1 MHAKNVYPGVSPLP
15 HRRTLILT
23 VLLAA
28 AIVGCA
34 PVQGSNA
41 PLEAL
46 PTLIPSPLP
55 ENYSLNMAEDIARR
69 YMAAW
74 AAGDYTTMHSLTTF
88 AARDKTP
95 LSDFTELYEAVTAD
109 MTLLDLDYTIATL
122 QREQPSVAVL
132 SYNVTFQTRIVGQFT
147 DANRQM
153 RLTIDPVDADWRVA
167 WTPGDIFNEMA
178 VGGAL
183 RLERSTPRR
192 ANIYDRNGEVL
203 ADQNGR
209 MVTINLVRANIPNE
223 AACIGSLANALGE
236 TPEAVVET
244 LANNGVDW
252 LAEIGVIE
260 PAVYLEY
267 EDRLVRECAAEFGSF
282 NTRRYPQGTL
292 MPHVVGYVGY
302 PEEAELEALRA
313 AGFNQDAIIGRTGIE
328 QSWDETLRGEPGG
341 RLSIVNGNNVVRI
354 ITEYQP
360 RPAQSVWLT
369 IDTRLQAYAQGVITQ
384 TYRDY
389 ADSWAPRS
397 KGAVVVVLDPNT
409 GAVLAMVSYPTYD
422 ANAFLPFPT
431 IGRAAADAV
440 VETVQRNPR
449 TPQLNRVTQGN
460 YTSGSVMK
468 IATTLAVVDSGVYTP
483 ETTFVCSGTWSR
495 ENGFVRTD
503 WLPGGHGFLSVR
515 TALAQS
521 CNPFYYEAGYQADA
535 SDPYLLPTYFNRF
548 GLGAPSGIT
557 DLEENPGLIAG
568 PDYVRNNYG
577 LNWSFSRSV
586 NMAIGQDIDITPL
599 QIARMTAIIANGGT
613 LYKPQVVGRAGI
625 IGEAPTYE
633 MQPEALTE
641 LNLSDEAIQVV
652 REGMCDVTREQ
663 YGTAEYQF
671 RNQRVQQFSPCGK
684 TGTAQSPGE
693 DTLPH
698 AWFTAYA
705 PADNPEVVVTV
716 MVENAGE
723 GSAIAAPIAR
733 DILDYYFFEMPDA
746 PPLVMP

>member
-1 MHAKNVYPGVSPLP
+1 MLLRH
-15 HRRTLILT
+15 TLFLT
-23 VLLAA
+23 VLLAIA
-28 AIVGCA
+28 AVGCA
-34 PVQGSNA
+34 PVQGSDA
-41 PLEAL
+41 PVDGL

-55 ENYSLNMAEDIARR
+55 ESYSLNMAEDVARR
-69 YMAAW
+69 YLAAW
-74 AAGDYTTMHSLTTF
+74 AAGDYATMHSMITF

-95 LSDFTELYEAVTAD
+95 QEAFAELYDDVAAD
-109 MTLLDLDYTIATL
+109 MTLLDLDYTIAAL

-132 SYNVTFQTRIVGQFT
+132 SYNLAFQTRIVGTFT
-147 DANRQM
+147 DENRQM
-153 RLTIDPVDADWRVA
+153 RLTLDPVDADWRVA

-178 VGGAL
+178 AGGAL

-209 MVTINLVRANIPNE
+209 MVTINLVRGNIPNE
-223 AACIGSLANALGE
+223 EACIGSLAQALDE
-236 TPEAVVET
+236 TREEVIET
-244 LANNGVDW
+244 LNNNGVDW
-252 LAEIGVIE
+252 LAEIGIIE

-267 EDRLVRECAAEFGSF
+267 EDRLIRECRAEFDSF

-292 MPHVVGYVGY
+292 MPHVLGYVGF

-328 QSWDETLRGEPGG
+328 KSWDETLRGEPGG

-360 RPAQSVWLT
+360 RPAQSVWLS
-369 IDTRLQAYAQGVITQ
+369 IDTRLQAHVQQVITQ

-397 KGAVVVVLDPNT
+397 KGAVAVVLDPNT

-422 ANAFLPFPT
+422 ANAFLPYPT
-431 IGRAAADAV
+431 IGRDAADAV
-440 VETVQRNPR
+440 VESVQRNPR

-468 IATTLAVVDSGVYTP
+468 IATTLAVVDSGVYAADQTYS
-483 ETTFVCSGTWSR
+483 CSGIWSR

-503 WLPGGHGFLSVR
+503 WLPSGHGFVSVR

-521 CNPFYYEAGYQADA
+521 CNPFYYEAGYQADS
-535 SDPYLLPTYFNRF
+535 SDPYLLPRYFNSF

-557 DLEENPGLIAG
+557 DLEENPGLIAD

-599 QIARMTAIIANGGT
+599 QIARMTTIVANGGT
-613 LYKPQVVGRAGI
+613 LYKPQIVTRAGI
-625 IGEAPTYE
+625 IGEDPSYE
-633 MQPEALTE
+633 MQPEVITE
-641 LNLSDEAIQVV
+641 LGLSEEAIAVV

-705 PADNPEVVVTV
+705 PAENPEVVVTV

-733 DILDYYFFEMPDA
+733 DILDFYFFEMPE
-746 PPLVMP
+746 PSPLILR